1 RERMVQDDL
10 QKACSVIGGG
20 KPDADTLAEISKA
33 ARESIEYSEG
43 GIKLGDWQK
52 GYELAWSGF
61 GFRVGHNFDNH
72 ETREPGGNCYN
83 CHKLAPQRE
92 IASGTIGP
100 RLTGFAKD
108 RGTDE
113 ATVKYVYEM
122 IYNPHAYFPCTY
134 MPRFGY
140 KKLLTQE
147 QISHLMAYILD
158 PESPVNQQSGTDHGP
173 GRKAGAHAPA
183 FFVRTAVPR
192 RFPVVALSRSIRA
205 RRSPTPHRQY
215 RSRGS
220 GADALS
226 RSSMPKSPATPRSA
240 ACPARRRRSRIRTLD
255 PSRVF
260 V

>member
-1 RERMVQDDL
+1 MYKSIDKSGKLRTIVGIGTLAAALASVSAVSSDEAADYTKMTPEEAAEYMIFESGSFNLSQEMQEGGTGRDRMMQDDL

-20 KPDADTLAEISKA
+20 KPDADTLAQISKT
-33 ARESIEYSEG
+33 ARESIKYPEG

-61 GFRVGHNFDNH
+61 GFRVGHNYDDH

-158 PESPVNQQSGTDHGP
+158 PESPVNQ
-173 GRKAGAHAPA
+173 
-183 FFVRTAVPR
+183 
-192 RFPVVALSRSIRA
+192 
-205 RRSPTPHRQY
+205 
-215 RSRGS
+215 
-220 GADALS
+220 
-226 RSSMPKSPATPRSA
+226 
-240 ACPARRRRSRIRTLD
+240 
-255 PSRVF
+255 
-260 V
+260 

>member
-1 RERMVQDDL
+1 MYKSIDKSGKLRTIAGIGILAAALATASSVNADEAVDYTKMTPEEAAEYMIFESGSFNLSQEMQEGGTGRERMVQDDL

-33 ARESIEYSEG
+33 ARESIEYPEG

-61 GFRVGHNFDNH
+61 GFRVGHNYDDH

-158 PESPVNQQSGTDHGP
+158 PESPVNQ
-173 GRKAGAHAPA
+173 
-183 FFVRTAVPR
+183 
-192 RFPVVALSRSIRA
+192 
-205 RRSPTPHRQY
+205 
-215 RSRGS
+215 
-220 GADALS
+220 
-226 RSSMPKSPATPRSA
+226 
-240 ACPARRRRSRIRTLD
+240 
-255 PSRVF
+255 
-260 V
+260 